1 VPLIAQAPGVQ
12 AQRVARMFQHAE
24 TAVVSM
30 AQADMSARGL
40 RDGDLVRLRSRRG
53 SLILPVAASADLRDG
68 QVFLPMHWGSQFI
81 AGLGI
86 NALTLPTF
94 DPHSKQ
100 PELKHAAVS
109 VEKIALPWQL
119 VAISSGAQSET
130 AQQAAHLRPHLGA
143 FEYAAISL
151 FGSECNNLIFRAA
164 ASVPL
169 SAAYVA
175 QIDRALGFDEHDDVL
190 HYVDRRRDIGRKIRV
205 HEGKLIAVRLS
216 GDVSAQDWL
225 KDWLELGH
233 SVADFRRALLS
244 PSAQAPRNFK
254 ARGRIVCNCLNVSAP
269 EIDAQLATLSEP
281 APEATFAE
289 LQARLQCGTQCG
301 SCVPELRRII
311 DGFAK
316 AAA

>member
-1 VPLIAQAPGVQ
+1 LRDQWHGMS
-12 AQRVARMFQHAE
+12 RTGKVARMFQHAE

-30 AQADMSARGL
+30 AQTDMSARGL
-40 RDGDLVRLRSRRG
+40 REGDLVRVRSRRG
-53 SLILPVAASADLRDG
+53 SVVLPAAASADMRSG
-68 QVFLPMHWGSQFI
+68 QVFVPMHWGSKFI

-86 NALTLPTF
+86 NALTLPKF
-94 DPHSKQ
+94 DPQSKQ
-100 PELKHAAVS
+100 PELKHAAVA

-119 VAISSGAQSET
+119 VAISSGAHTDT
-130 AQQAAHLRPHLGA
+130 AQQTARLRSHLGA

-151 FGSECNNLIFRAA
+151 FGHDQNNLIFRAA

-175 QIDRALGFDEHDDVL
+175 QIDQALGFDEHDDVL

-205 HEGKLIAVRLS
+205 RDAKLIAVRLS
-216 GDVSAQDWL
+216 GDVTAQDWL

-233 SVADFRRALLS
+233 SITDFRRTLLS
-244 PSAQAPRNFK
+244 PSAQAPREFS
-254 ARGRIVCNCLNVSAP
+254 ARGHIVCNCLNVSAP
-269 EIDAQLATLSEP
+269 EIDAQLAALP
-281 APEATFAE
+281 ASAPNPALAA

-311 DGFAK
+311 AAFAR